1 MIAEQENRTTS
12 EQDSH
17 AGMIADD
24 FDRSMTRS
32 DGAYYLSNGLY
43 VLQNHATRDA
53 PAISIKASNRLLQK
67 CQELMAVWPPLMT
80 DLLRAKAAE
89 AGLEGAAAL
98 VRYWGEP
105 PGVRVHWA
113 TNRIYD
119 ANLDVRWLRNECH
132 NAALMQERAERRR
145 RRVAAADANGR
156 ERLL

>member
-89 AGLEGAAAL
+89 AGLEGAAATL
-98 VRYWGEP
+98 GGGRGRGVVGGGGVVLGATGGE
-105 PGVRVHWA
+105 GA
-113 TNRIYD
+113 
-119 ANLDVRWLRNECH
+119 
-132 NAALMQERAERRR
+132 QEGQHGH
-145 RRVAAADANGR
+145 GR
-156 ERLL
+156 EGSGQHDADGRRAT